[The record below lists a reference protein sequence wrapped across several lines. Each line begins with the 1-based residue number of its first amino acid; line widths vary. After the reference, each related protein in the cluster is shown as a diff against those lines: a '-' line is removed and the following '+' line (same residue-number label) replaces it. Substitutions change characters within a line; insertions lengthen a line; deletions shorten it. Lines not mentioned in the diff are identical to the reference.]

1 MEYKQLKGFS
11 KYKIFE
17 DGSVEGPSG
26 KILKLEINNNYYRLE
41 FRADDGSSK
50 NLMIHRVMAHLYY
63 GLELNNYDFEPDHK
77 DRNKL
82 NNHKNNIEI
91 VTKSENCRR
100 RSGREPNS
108 CMDTSEFKQCSKC
121 GLLKDRKGYKKS
133 SGSADG
139 LGSWCHECTKEYKK
153 AYSRQR
159 GWTKQIV

>member
-1 MEYKQLKGFS
+1 MNYKQLEGFS

-17 DGSVEGPSG
+17 DGSVQGPSG
-26 KILKLEINNNYYRLE
+26 KILKLCLNNGYHRLE

-63 GLELNNYDFEPDHK
+63 GLELDNYDFEPDHK

-108 CMDTSEFKQCSKC
+108 CIDTLTHKQCSKC
-121 GLLKDRKGYKKS
+121 RALKPRTGFKKS
-133 SGSADG
+133 AGSADG
-139 LGSWCHECTKEYKK
+139 LGSWCSECTKEYKK
-153 AYSRQR
+153 AYARSR
-159 GWTKQIV
+159 GWTK